1 MTKLARVIFDRTI
14 RQMKRIL
21 TLVPAFAFALMSALF
36 LTSCSNTSQIIAT
49 GLEVEVTGI
58 TQTSDGSALISWE
71 FKNTNV
77 VTYLFSHISHQISIN
92 GTPLG
97 VIEDKNALP
106 LAPNSTTGRTSTLS
120 SLNAAASGALADAVK
135 AGSANYHI
143 DTQIT
148 VLLYDDMKEKSALSG
163 SGTVV
168 VKAK

>member
-1 MTKLARVIFDRTI
+1 MTKLARTISDRTI
-14 RQMKRIL
+14 HQMKRIL
-21 TLVPAFAFALMSALF
+21 TLAPVFAFALISALF
-36 LTSCSNTSQIIAT
+36 LTSCNNTSQLIAT

-58 TQTSDGSALISWE
+58 TQASDGSALISWE

-97 VIEDKNALP
+97 VIEEKDALP
-106 LAPNSTTGRTSTLS
+106 LAPNGTAGRTSTLPA
-120 SLNAAASGALADAVK
+120 LNAAGSQALADAVK
-135 AGSANYHI
+135 VGSANYHI

-148 VLLYDDMKEKSALSG
+148 VLLYDNMKEKSALSG